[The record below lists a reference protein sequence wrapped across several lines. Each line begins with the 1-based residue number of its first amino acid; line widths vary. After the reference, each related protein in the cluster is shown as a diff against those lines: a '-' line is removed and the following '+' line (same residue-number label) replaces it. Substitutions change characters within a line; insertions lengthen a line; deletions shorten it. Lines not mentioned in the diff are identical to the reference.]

1 MTKTQARAII
11 LILSAKHITFRIER
25 KGATFTVFFNPKRL
39 YEVERAYGVYGAYG
53 GFSHIYFLPLN

>member
-1 MTKTQARAII
+1 MTKAQARAII
-11 LILSAKHITFRIER
+11 LILSAKHITFRLER

-39 YEVERAYGVYGAYG
+39 YEVARAYGAYG